1 MTPLLHVS
9 QFDGAARGIANKTVA
24 QCEGFRGNFRRRR
37 RWGNKTRRL
46 SGLAAAKLD
55 PLLPLSISAGDRG
68 RVVDVRGRRVEKAAL
83 ANPCLSLGVDVLPV
97 RQKHDPLPARETTHV
112 DPR

>member
-24 QCEGFRGNFRRRR
+24 QCEGFRSKFRWRR
-37 RWGNKTRRL
+37 RWGNKDGVRADRPL
-46 SGLAAAKLD
+46 RDKLD
-55 PLLPLSISAGDRG
+55 SLLPLSISAGDRG
-68 RVVDVRGRRVEKAAL
+68 RVVDVRGRCVEKAAF

-97 RQKHDPLPARETTHV
+97 RQKHDSLPAR
-112 DPR
+112 